1 MQWRLVVT
9 YEEFIESLRDFSKN
23 KPIEWNEH
31 ADFMDDEN
39 KVWICFDLDV
49 DID

>member
-1 MQWRLVVT
+1 MQWRLAVT

-31 ADFMDDEN
+31 YFMDDEN

>member
-1 MQWRLVVT
+1 VT

-31 ADFMDDEN
+31 AEFSNIYDGEN

>member
-1 MQWRLVVT
+1 MQWRLAVT
-9 YEEFIESLRDFSKN
+9 YEEFIESLQDFSKN